1 VNILTKTPEVASVT
15 LIFATA
21 IFSFGFSVLRLH
33 RRFGSKT
40 RYALKSAY
48 ARWALAGCAVL
59 SGILSLL
66 LSLAN
71 PSLGSL
77 ANTIPGAILL
87 AVSSSAIVVGA
98 TSVVGVRTK
107 DQKTLVSVSTWVY
120 DTIDPQ
126 MEQLIKQEIAGIA
139 RSLRKHPRA
148 FETLCSVGIT
158 WVNID
163 LQFAE
168 RKLRQKRLDQLKVYA
183 LGGVNL
189 FDELV
194 GFLLNECQC
203 DPEWLHRTV
212 KDEAKD
218 SAPAQ
223 SES

>member
-1 VNILTKTPEVASVT
+1 MDVFTKSPEVASVT
-15 LIFATA
+15 LIAATA
-21 IFSFGFSVLRLH
+21 IFSLGFSVLRLH
-33 RRFGSKT
+33 RRFGAKT
-40 RYALKSAY
+40 RYALKSTY

-59 SGILSLL
+59 SGVLSLL
-66 LSLAN
+66 FSLAN
-71 PSLGSL
+71 PSGLGNL
-77 ANTIPGAILL
+77 ANTVPGAILL

-98 TSVVGVRTK
+98 TSVVGVKNK
-107 DQKTLVSVSTWVY
+107 DQKSLVSVSTWVY
-120 DTIDPQ
+120 ETIDPQ

-158 WVNID
+158 WVNIE

-183 LGGVNL
+183 LGGVDL

-212 KDEAKD
+212 KDESKD
-218 SAPAQ
+218 SAPG
-223 SES
+223 